1 MDVISLS
8 SNGIKNVV
16 SNSGTAI
23 TEKQIEL
30 IWNFFSNPII
40 TLDGDQSGQTAALRI
55 SERHTLNN

>member
-30 IWNFFSNPII
+30 IEFFSKPII
-40 TLDGDQSGQTAALRI
+40 TLDGDQSGQTVALRI
-55 SERHTLNN
+55 LRDLYL